1 MTLRMFQDVVAYREL
16 VFALTCRD
24 IRVKYK
30 QAVMGVA
37 WAFFLPLLAVLAG
50 LVVRVAMAGLRGELE
65 GGAALNTTELGSV
78 MVRSVAWVLFASV
91 IGGASMSLIG
101 NISLVTKIYFPRQVL
116 PLATLLSSLF
126 DFAISSVGVV
136 LAAAALSLWTAKP
149 VIVLSWN
156 LLYVPLLI
164 LILIVMTVGLGLF
177 LAAANLFFRDVKYIV
192 EVLLRFGIFFSGVF
206 IFVSDLPGMM
216 GKLMLLN
223 PVTPLM
229 EALGA
234 AVTGG
239 PIAAEQWTWV
249 GYSAA
254 FAVGVLI
261 IACAVFDRAESL
273 FAEYV

>member
-1 MTLRMFQDVVAYREL
+1 MVFRMFQDVVAYREL
-16 VFALTCRD
+16 VLALTYRD

-50 LVVRVAMAGLRGELE
+50 LIVRVAMAKLRGELLDT
-65 GGAALNTTELGSV
+65 ASLGSV
-78 MVRSVAWVLFASV
+78 MARSVSWVLFASV

-101 NISLVTKIYFPRQVL
+101 NINLVTKIYFPRQVL
-116 PLATLLSSLF
+116 PLASLLSSLF
-126 DFAISSVGVV
+126 DFAISVVGVI
-136 LAAAALSLWTAKP
+136 LAATILGFWMAEP
-149 VIVLSWN
+149 VIVLSWS

-206 IFVSDLPGMM
+206 IFVSDLPEMM
-216 GKLMLLN
+216 GKVMLLN

-234 AVTGG
+234 AVTGV
-239 PIAAEQWTWV
+239 PILATQWVWV

-254 FAVGVLI
+254 FALGVLMV
-261 IACAVFDRAESL
+261 ACAVFDRAESL